1 MFSNQVSVLRAGPG
15 GSLRLVRG
23 GVVSSG
29 GVLPVS
35 VAIHGDL
42 VYVAYS
48 GTGGSNYTGF
58 RLPRN
63 GRLRPIAGSAVTL
76 PDGAQPGDVLFNP
89 TGSKLA
95 GTRVGTSMIDSFTW
109 TGTGG

>member
-1 MFSNQVSVLRAGPG
+1 MPH
-15 GSLRLVRG
+15 

-42 VYVAYS
+42 VYVANS

-58 RLPRN
+58 RLSPTAGWPRSPA
-63 GRLRPIAGSAVTL
+63 RPSRCPHGS
-76 PDGAQPGDVLFNP
+76 QPGDVLFNGDG
-89 TGSKLA
+89 TKLA
-95 GTRVGTSMIDSFTW
+95 GTRIGTSLIDSFTVGS
-109 TGTGG
+109 TGA